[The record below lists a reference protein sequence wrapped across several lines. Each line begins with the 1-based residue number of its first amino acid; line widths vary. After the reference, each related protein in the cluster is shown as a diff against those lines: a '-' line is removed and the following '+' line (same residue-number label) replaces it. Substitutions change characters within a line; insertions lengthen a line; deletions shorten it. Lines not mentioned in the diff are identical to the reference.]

1 MKQDRCQLGKVLT
14 NGEKASRQNREYHLL
29 RHSDRGRLA
38 LLRAQTS
45 EVPLLGSVS
54 VLPPQTLMASE
65 AFGFTQSV
73 RLSREHEAPRTVRRQ
88 AVQGVMRWRLFP
100 APSFGTA
107 RSVEGKGGRAW
118 PELPSEAPEAFP
130 EGFVYNKYHWP
141 AAKPSGRSRGLRA
154 TASGGNE

>member
-14 NGEKASRQNREYHLL
+14 NGEKASRQKREYHLL

-65 AFGFTQSV
+65 AFGFTQPVS
-73 RLSREHEAPRTVRRQ
+73 EALARTRGAENCEK
-88 AVQGVMRWRLFP
+88 AVQGVMRWRLFS

-107 RSVEGKGGRAW
+107 RSVEGKEGRAW

-130 EGFVYNKYHWP
+130 EGFMYNKYHWL